1 MVGVLIARL
10 VDVSSIISHCLI
22 QEFCTKRGMLAQTM
36 KNPPP
41 LAANKFLQLDL

>member
-1 MVGVLIARL
+1 MAGVLIARL

-36 KNPPP
+36 KNPGRPM
-41 LAANKFLQLDL
+41 